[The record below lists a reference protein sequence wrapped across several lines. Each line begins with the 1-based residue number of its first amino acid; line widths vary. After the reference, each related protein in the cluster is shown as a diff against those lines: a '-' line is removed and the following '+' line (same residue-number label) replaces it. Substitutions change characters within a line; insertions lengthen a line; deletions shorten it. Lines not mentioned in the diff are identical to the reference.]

1 MLSKS
6 FVQFQ
11 FFSNFAFSKTENG
24 SWVWFTLSRNSLYPD
39 SLYRDLSFHDIQFFP
54 LQEEIINTVWQ
65 CREFSKIR
73 SNRSMCFSFYSVEP
87 VQGKMIIYVHNK
99 YICKK
104 IFSSIKYITSA
115 NRSSKEA

>member
-1 MLSKS
+1 MGAG
-6 FVQFQ
+6 F
-11 FFSNFAFSKTENG
+11 G
-24 SWVWFTLSRNSLYPD
+24 SLYREIHYIQNPD

-87 VQGKMIIYVHNK
+87 VQGKMKIIYVHNK
-99 YICKK
+99 YICLTG
-104 IFSSIKYITSA
+104 S
-115 NRSSKEA
+115 